1 MWEFND
7 YAGDEQMAKLR
18 GLRIAFLLVTVSILA
33 LAGCSSGSKGT
44 SNGQSSQEATAGS
57 SSLNAPQTGHAVVNI
72 TDNGFEPATVTVLAG
87 TKVIWTNEGKLSHD
101 VTPDAGGPS
110 SGTIKPGVTATH
122 MFPQQGTFHY
132 HDRLHPQ
139 LKGVV
144 VVQ

>member
-1 MWEFND
+1 
-7 YAGDEQMAKLR
+7 MAKLR
-18 GLRIAFLLVTVSILA
+18 GPGIAFLLVIVSILS
-33 LAGCSSGSKGT
+33 LVGCSFGSKGA
-44 SNGQSSQEATAGS
+44 SNGQSAQEATAGS
-57 SSLNAPQTGHAVVNI
+57 SALNAPQTGHAVVKI
-72 TDNGFEPATVTVLAG
+72 TDAAFDPVTVTILAG
-87 TKVIWTNEGKLSHD
+87 TKVIWSNEGKLNHN